1 MLSLAWRRGAPSGW
15 KTHRVQNAPGSVGE
29 AGHRG
34 CFWSVLKAET
44 CDQRG
49 AVGSEADVQ
58 LHRPADV
65 IKKKRLS
72 CILSLNID
80 YPSVNHRNM
89 QRTETKSCEEQ
100 TLSVNAAQRCVKV
113 YASRCILTYLH
124 FHTCQ
129 RESE

>member
-29 AGHRG
+29 AGRRG

-58 LHRPADV
+58 LAAQTCRRSKEETSQLNFVFKH
-65 IKKKRLS
+65 RLS
-72 CILSLNID
+72 FN
-80 YPSVNHRNM
+80 
-89 QRTETKSCEEQ
+89 
-100 TLSVNAAQRCVKV
+100 
-113 YASRCILTYLH
+113 
-124 FHTCQ
+124 
-129 RESE
+129 ESQKHSKN